1 MIIPFYVAFSQDEY
15 EQAQASGADS
25 RRDTI
30 MEALETSNRPVA
42 DIDQFFGGV
51 VEELKASL
59 DEETANSIVFGATDW
74 DGENLTDGMRINPPD
89 QVGSFAEAL
98 EDIEPEDFDSPD
110 AVETLIEFYTA
121 AAQRGDAVAVYFS

>member
-1 MIIPFYVAFSQDEY
+1 MIIPFYVAFSQEEY
-15 EQAQASGADS
+15 EQAQASEAES

-30 MEALETSNRPVA
+30 TEALETSNRPVA

-59 DEETANSIVFGATDW
+59 DEETANSIVFGAADW
-74 DGENLTDGMRINPPD
+74 DGENLTDGMRINTPD
-89 QVGSFAEAL
+89 LVGSFAEAL
-98 EDIEPEDFDSPD
+98 EDVEPEDFESPD
-110 AVETLIEFYTA
+110 ALETLVEFYTA

>member
-1 MIIPFYVAFSQDEY
+1 M
-15 EQAQASGADS
+15 
-25 RRDTI
+25 
-30 MEALETSNRPVA
+30 A

-59 DEETANSIVFGATDW
+59 DEETANSIVFGAADW
-74 DGENLTDGMRINPPD
+74 DGENLTDGMRINTPD

-98 EDIEPEDFDSPD
+98 ESVEPEDFDSPD

>member
-1 MIIPFYVAFSQDEY
+1 MIIPFYVAFSQEEY
-15 EQAQASGADS
+15 EQAQASEAES

-30 MEALETSNRPVA
+30 TEALETSNRPVA

-59 DEETANSIVFGATDW
+59 DEETANSIVFGAADW
-74 DGENLTDGMRINPPD
+74 DGENLTDGMRINTPD
-89 QVGSFAEAL
+89 LVGSFAEAL
-98 EDIEPEDFDSPD
+98 EDVDPEDFESPD
-110 AVETLIEFYTA
+110 ALETLVEFYTA